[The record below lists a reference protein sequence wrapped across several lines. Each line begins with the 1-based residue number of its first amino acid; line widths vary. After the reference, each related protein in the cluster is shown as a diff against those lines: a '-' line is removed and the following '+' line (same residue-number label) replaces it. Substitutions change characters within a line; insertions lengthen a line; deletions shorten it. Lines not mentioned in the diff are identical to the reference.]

1 MACAVDAKLNSG
13 DRVLGEVE
21 ENSFISGCQ
30 VKSLGQ
36 LVFKRFKLPESF
48 QGKVYKDRVREGV
61 GGVCDQLLDILLIPW
76 Q

>member
-48 QGKVYKDRVREGV
+48 QGKVYKDRERERVAGV
-61 GGVCDQLLDILLIPW
+61 WTLF
-76 Q
+76 

>member
-1 MACAVDAKLNSG
+1 M
-13 DRVLGEVE
+13 LGEVE

-48 QGKVYKDRVREGV
+48 QGKVYKDRVRV
-61 GGVCDQLLDILLIPW
+61 WDMW
-76 Q
+76 